1 MNTEIKKYIIYIK
14 EHFFEIVDD
23 ILCFW
28 ANNKLYFLCTAIY
41 FYISF
46 CIFGGNFKSFILL
59 LLIYTVSI
67 IISFSPI
74 GEKLLRLLNNVRP
87 LETSKEKEY
96 ILPLFQEVF
105 EQAKIKN
112 KYLNKIEICII
123 DNMTVNVMAL
133 GKRTIAVTKGAINT
147 FTEEQLKAVIG
158 HEIAHIVN
166 DNTTSG
172 LYAMIGNGIFTVII
186 LMYKLMLLLWE
197 FMLKLFIGRRNIL
210 SFLIRIFRFILEI
223 VIFILTFGFQIIIM
237 KDSRKNEFIADKFS
251 YDLGY
256 DSDMIE
262 ALYLLENISLGDN
275 STIIQK
281 MIASHP
287 RITKRIEYLE
297 SFDEQ
302 GEYNYS

>member
-1 MNTEIKKYIIYIK
+1 MNTEIKKFITYIK
-14 EHFFEIVDD
+14 EHFFEILDD

-46 CIFGGNFKSFILL
+46 CILGGTFKLFILL

-74 GEKLLRLLNNVRP
+74 GEKLLRFLYNVRP

-96 ILPLFQEVF
+96 ILPLFKEVF

-123 DNMTVNVMAL
+123 DNMTVNAMAL
-133 GKRTIAVTKGAINT
+133 GRRTIAVTKGAINT
-147 FTEEQLKAVIG
+147 FTEEQLKAIIG

-166 DNTTSG
+166 DNTTAS
-172 LYAMIGNGIFTVII
+172 LYAMIGNGIFTLII
-186 LMYKLMLLLWE
+186 LTYKLMLLLWE
-197 FMLKLFIGRRNIL
+197 YILKLFLGKRNIL
-210 SFLIRIFRFILEI
+210 SVLIRISKFILEVI
-223 VIFILTFGFQIIIM
+223 IFILTFGFQIIMM
-237 KDSRKNEFIADKFS
+237 KNSRNNEFEADKFS

-256 DSDMIE
+256 DTDMIE
-262 ALYLLENISLGDN
+262 ALYLLEKISLGDN

-281 MIASHP
+281 MVASHP
-287 RITKRIEYLE
+287 RITKRIEFLE

-302 GEYNYS
+302 SEYN

>member
-123 DNMTVNVMAL
+123 DNMTVNAMAL

-147 FTEEQLKAVIG
+147 FTEEQLSDNFQTLMGAINKAKPASLKGQYVKSATLASTMGPGVKI
-158 HEIAHIVN
+158 N
-166 DNTTSG
+166 P
-172 LYAMIGNGIFTVII
+172 M
-186 LMYKLMLLLWE
+186 KL
-197 FMLKLFIGRRNIL
+197 
-210 SFLIRIFRFILEI
+210 
-223 VIFILTFGFQIIIM
+223 V
-237 KDSRKNEFIADKFS
+237 
-251 YDLGY
+251 
-256 DSDMIE
+256 
-262 ALYLLENISLGDN
+262 
-275 STIIQK
+275 
-281 MIASHP
+281 
-287 RITKRIEYLE
+287 
-297 SFDEQ
+297 
-302 GEYNYS
+302 

>member
-1 MNTEIKKYIIYIK
+1 MNTEIKKSITYIK
-14 EHFFEIVDD
+14 EHFFEFLDD

-41 FYISF
+41 FYIWF
-46 CIFGGNFKSFILL
+46 CILGGTFKSFILL
-59 LLIYTVSI
+59 LLIYTISI

-74 GEKLLRLLNNVRP
+74 GEKLLRFLNNVRP

-96 ILPLFQEVF
+96 ILPLFKEVF

-123 DNMTVNVMAL
+123 DNMTVNAMAL
-133 GKRTIAVTKGAINT
+133 GRRTIAVTKGAINT
-147 FTEEQLKAVIG
+147 FTEEQLKAIIG

-166 DNTTSG
+166 DNTTAS
-172 LYAMIGNGIFTVII
+172 LYAMIGNGIFTLII
-186 LMYKLMLLLWE
+186 LTYKLMLLLWE
-197 FMLKLFIGRRNIL
+197 YILKLFLGKRNIL
-210 SFLIRIFRFILEI
+210 SVLIRISKFILEVI
-223 VIFILTFGFQIIIM
+223 IFILTFGFQIIMM
-237 KDSRKNEFIADKFS
+237 KNSRNNEFEADKFS

-256 DSDMIE
+256 DTDIIE
-262 ALYLLENISLGDN
+262 ALYLLEKISLGDN

-281 MIASHP
+281 MVASHP
-287 RITKRIEYLE
+287 RITKRIEFLE

-302 GEYNYS
+302 SEYN

>member
-1 MNTEIKKYIIYIK
+1 MNTEIKKSITYIK
-14 EHFFEIVDD
+14 EHFFEILDD

-28 ANNKLYFLCTAIY
+28 ANNKLYFLCTIIY

-46 CIFGGNFKSFILL
+46 CILGGTFKSFILL
-59 LLIYTVSI
+59 LLIYTISI
-67 IISFSPI
+67 IISFSPT
-74 GEKLLRLLNNVRP
+74 GEKLLRILNNVRP

-96 ILPLFQEVF
+96 ILPLFKEVF

-123 DNMTVNVMAL
+123 DNMTVNAMAL
-133 GKRTIAVTKGAINT
+133 GRRTIAITKGAINT
-147 FTEEQLKAVIG
+147 FTEEQLKAIIG

-166 DNTTSG
+166 DNTIAS
-172 LYAMIGNGIFTVII
+172 LYAMIGNGIFTLII
-186 LMYKLMLLLWE
+186 LTYKLMLLLWE
-197 FMLKLFIGRRNIL
+197 YILKLFLGKRNIL
-210 SFLIRIFRFILEI
+210 SVLIRISKFILEVI
-223 VIFILTFGFQIIIM
+223 IFILTFGFQIIMM
-237 KDSRKNEFIADKFS
+237 KNSRNNEFEADKFS

-256 DSDMIE
+256 DTDMIE
-262 ALYLLENISLGDN
+262 ALYLLEKISLSDN

-287 RITKRIEYLE
+287 RITKRIEFLE

-302 GEYNYS
+302 SEYN

>member
-1 MNTEIKKYIIYIK
+1 MNTEIKKSITYIK
-14 EHFFEIVDD
+14 EHFFEILDD

-28 ANNKLYFLCTAIY
+28 SNNKFYFLCTAIY

-46 CIFGGNFKSFILL
+46 CILGGTFKSFILL

-74 GEKLLRLLNNVRP
+74 GEKLLRFLNNVRP

-96 ILPLFQEVF
+96 ILPLFKEVF

-123 DNMTVNVMAL
+123 DNMTVNAMAL
-133 GKRTIAVTKGAINT
+133 GRRTIAVTKGAINT
-147 FTEEQLKAVIG
+147 FTEEQLKAIIG

-166 DNTTSG
+166 DNTTAS
-172 LYAMIGNGIFTVII
+172 LYAMIGNGIFTLII
-186 LMYKLMLLLWE
+186 LTYKLMLLLWE
-197 FMLKLFIGRRNIL
+197 YILKLFLGKRNIL
-210 SFLIRIFRFILEI
+210 SVLIRISKFILEVI
-223 VIFILTFGFQIIIM
+223 IFILTFGFQIIMM
-237 KDSRKNEFIADKFS
+237 KNSRNNEFEADKFS

-256 DSDMIE
+256 DTDMIE
-262 ALYLLENISLGDN
+262 ALYLLEKISLGDN

-281 MIASHP
+281 MVASHP
-287 RITKRIEYLE
+287 RITKRIEFLE

-302 GEYNYS
+302 SEYN

>member
-1 MNTEIKKYIIYIK
+1 MNTEIKKSITYIK
-14 EHFFEIVDD
+14 EHFFEILDD

-28 ANNKLYFLCTAIY
+28 ANNKLYFLCTTIY

-46 CIFGGNFKSFILL
+46 CILGGTFKSFILL
-59 LLIYTVSI
+59 LLIYAVSI

-74 GEKLLRLLNNVRP
+74 GEKLLRFLNNVRP

-96 ILPLFQEVF
+96 ILPLFKEVF

-123 DNMTVNVMAL
+123 DNMTVNAMSL
-133 GKRTIAVTKGAINT
+133 GRRTIAVTKGAINT
-147 FTEEQLKAVIG
+147 FTEEQLKAIIG

-166 DNTTSG
+166 DNTTAS
-172 LYAMIGNGIFTVII
+172 LYAMIGNGIFTLII
-186 LMYKLMLLLWE
+186 LTYKLMLLLWE
-197 FMLKLFIGRRNIL
+197 YILKLFLGKRNIL
-210 SFLIRIFRFILEI
+210 SVLIRISKFILEVI
-223 VIFILTFGFQIIIM
+223 IFILTFGFQIIMM
-237 KDSRKNEFIADKFS
+237 KNSRNNEFEADKFS

-256 DSDMIE
+256 DADMIE
-262 ALYLLENISLGDN
+262 ALYLLEKISLGDN

-287 RITKRIEYLE
+287 RITKRIEFLE

-302 GEYNYS
+302 SEYN